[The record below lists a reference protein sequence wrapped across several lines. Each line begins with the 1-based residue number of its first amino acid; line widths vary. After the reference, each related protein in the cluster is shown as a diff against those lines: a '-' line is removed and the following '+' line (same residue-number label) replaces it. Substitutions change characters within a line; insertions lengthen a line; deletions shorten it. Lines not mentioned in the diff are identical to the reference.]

1 MNSEERESAE
11 RLMFLAAALRTYK
24 GIWLARFKMK
34 ILNKSNRIRN
44 LDAMVTVILT
54 FKMKEHGVPE

>member
-44 LDAMVTVILT
+44 LGAMVRVILY
-54 FKMKEHGVPE
+54 FKMKEYEVPE

>member
-1 MNSEERESAE
+1 
-11 RLMFLAAALRTYK
+11 MFLAAALRTYK